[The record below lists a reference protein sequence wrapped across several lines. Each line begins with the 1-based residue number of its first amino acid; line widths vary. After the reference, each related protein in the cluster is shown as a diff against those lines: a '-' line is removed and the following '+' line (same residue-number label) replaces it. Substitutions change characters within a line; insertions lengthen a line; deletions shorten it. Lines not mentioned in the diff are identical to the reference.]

1 MCARWYWWVNY
12 SSYTIACLFSPPPPT
27 ATTTKSIG
35 RIEHVTTLRKWA
47 FQQNCQQSN
56 IIELASLIS
65 FYWLS
70 VSMRFLQVYFACYYG
85 VPVLGKYYLCSSSFA
100 LLHISPFVLILATSL
115 KLLLF
120 LEWTTTGNEKWELY
134 VRTNSTTCYFI
145 KTILHWNFIIYIKNY
160 SWIERVLFLK
170 FQYFNRLS
178 QLYIH

>member
-1 MCARWYWWVNY
+1 MCARWYRWVNY
-12 SSYTIACLFSPPPPT
+12 SSYTIACLFSPPPPTATT

-120 LEWTTTGNEKWELY
+120 FRMNYNRKWEMRTIRSYKLNDLLFHQNYPTLKLY
-134 VRTNSTTCYFI
+134 Y
-145 KTILHWNFIIYIKNY
+145 LHKKLLVDRKSALSKVSI
-160 SWIERVLFLK
+160 
-170 FQYFNRLS
+170 FQ
-178 QLYIH
+178 